1 MIDAIISSFPGKKH
15 SRRIKSMSKQ
25 DGRNVIRGCIRRD
38 KKDTLVAHFAAMS
51 TIDTDC
57 RDAL

>member
-1 MIDAIISSFPGKKH
+1 
-15 SRRIKSMSKQ
+15 MSKQ

-38 KKDTLVAHFAAMS
+38 KKDTSVAHFAAMS